1 MDDWSG
7 LGKLLLVVGGM
18 LVLAGVL
25 VLAAGKWSAES
36 APGWLS
42 WFGKLPGD
50 ILIKREHV
58 TFYFPLATS
67 VLISLVISLV
77 ISLLLYLWTKR

>member
-1 MDDWSG
+1 MQDWSS
-7 LGKLLLVVGGM
+7 LGKVLLVWGG
-18 LVLAGVL
+18 LLALIGAL
-25 VLAAGKWSAES
+25 LMAAGKWSAEDS
-36 APGWLS
+36 PGWLS

-67 VLISLVISLV
+67 LLISVV
-77 ISLLLYLWTKR
+77 VTLLLYLFSKR